1 MFREDQ
7 MKGVALLLALSLA
20 WIALSPGR
28 TAECRHGETLVPAV
42 GETGVVAAFR
52 GDEDREGVYGLPEGS
67 AVRDLLRAAGWKPPV
82 GIDGT
87 VLERTLR
94 EGDRVTPLKGPDGR
108 PLLSIDAMPAAAKL
122 VFGLP
127 VDLNGAS
134 YDDLTRIPGI
144 GKKTAEAILRYRETA
159 GPLKSLEDLK
169 EITTLGDRKIS
180 EMGKYA
186 FAGPGKV
193 DP

>member
-20 WIALSPGR
+20 WVALSPGG
-28 TAECRHGETLVPAV
+28 TAECRHGGTPVPAA

-52 GDEDREGVYGLPEGS
+52 GDEDREGVYGLPEGA
-67 AVRDLLRAAGWKPPV
+67 AVRDLLRAARWQPPAGV
-82 GIDGT
+82 DGT
-87 VLERTLR
+87 VLERALR
-94 EGDRVTPLKGPDGR
+94 GGDRVTRLKGPDGR
-108 PLLSIDAMPAAAKL
+108 PVLFVDGMPAAEKL

-127 VDLNGAS
+127 VDLNEAS

-144 GKKTAEAILRYRETA
+144 GRKTAEAILHYRETA

-169 EITTLGDRKIS
+169 GITTLGDRKIS
-180 EMGKYA
+180 KMGKYA
-186 FAGPGKV
+186 FAGPDRA

>member
-1 MFREDQ
+1 
-7 MKGVALLLALSLA
+7 MKGVTLLLAISFA
-20 WIALSPGR
+20 WVALSPGG
-28 TAECRHGETLVPAV
+28 TAECRHGAASVSTA
-42 GETGVVAAFR
+42 GETGVIAAFR

-67 AVRDLLRAAGWKPPV
+67 VVRDLLRSARWKPPA

-94 EGDRVTPLKGPDGR
+94 GGDRVTRLEGPDGR
-108 PLLSIDAMPAAAKL
+108 PFLSVDGMPAAEKL

-127 VDLNGAS
+127 VDLNEAS

-144 GKKTAEAILRYRETA
+144 GGKTAEAILSYRETA

-169 EITTLGDRKIS
+169 KITTLGERKIS

-186 FAGPGKV
+186 FAGQDRA